1 MIRAVIFDLD
11 GVLFDGCEMHANIF
25 MEALWTVLGK
35 SALTK
40 EHHDAY
46 LNGLSTKKKLEF
58 LGIGKEDSQK
68 IYDIKQ
74 ELTRTNIRDYIH
86 PDLKVQEI
94 CKTLLGLDI
103 KIYCVSNSI
112 RETIVRCLEG
122 MGVLDVFSGIIS
134 NEDVKEPKPSP
145 EPYLTLFQNHA
156 LNPDECLIVEDSEH
170 GLESARKSGGHVLHV
185 ANCKSLTLE
194 KILQMM
200 YDVK

>member
-1 MIRAVIFDLD
+1 
-11 GVLFDGCEMHANIF
+11 MHANIF

-122 MGVLDVFSGIIS
+122 MGVLDVFSGIIFIIM
-134 NEDVKEPKPSP
+134 P
-145 EPYLTLFQNHA
+145 
-156 LNPDECLIVEDSEH
+156 
-170 GLESARKSGGHVLHV
+170 
-185 ANCKSLTLE
+185 
-194 KILQMM
+194 
-200 YDVK
+200 